1 MGVFT
6 QIGQVNTTKALQA
19 DAANKVTSL
28 KYLGAIY
35 ALLYGFFI
43 FGETYTRQSIFGIIL
58 ILSGVLANVLTKKK
72 AV

>member
-1 MGVFT
+1 M
-6 QIGQVNTTKALQA
+6 TKALQA

-72 AV
+72 TV